1 MTKTPRQEAQWMARE
16 HRAWCFL
23 TGCLRL
29 LGRMP
34 SVLPASPEDSN
45 DKSSSA
51 LVRAPI
57 AHRPRVGRDSDTLQ
71 SIFPTLHFSQS
82 SWNSFSRYH
91 LLLGEETL
99 LGIFKGLIVTL
110 SVIELENPRE
120 RLDGDLNPQP
130 TCLIIIYLFIFL

>member
-1 MTKTPRQEAQWMARE
+1 MT
-16 HRAWCFL
+16 RAAAHW
-23 TGCLRL
+23 
-29 LGRMP
+29 LGRP
-34 SVLPASPEDSN
+34 LRTGQGLEGTVTHYKA
-45 DKSSSA
+45 
-51 LVRAPI
+51 
-57 AHRPRVGRDSDTLQ
+57 
-71 SIFPTLHFSQS
+71 
-82 SWNSFSRYH
+82 FSRLCIFLRVHGTPSADTYH